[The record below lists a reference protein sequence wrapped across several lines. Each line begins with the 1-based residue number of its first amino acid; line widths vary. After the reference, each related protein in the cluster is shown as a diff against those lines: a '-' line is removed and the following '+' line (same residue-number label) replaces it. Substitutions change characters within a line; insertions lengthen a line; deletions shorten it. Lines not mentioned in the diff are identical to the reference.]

1 MVLASHPV
9 NVAGPAVRRSSLE
22 TASRHV
28 RPAGGVFVQHWSP
41 EGELADRGA
50 RAGGV
55 HIAFRILDQ
64 RGEEFDG
71 QVTSTIGER
80 SWTQTFTATVLDE
93 DALDAA
99 PAQVRL
105 RRRRL
110 APTWL
115 VAERTPEASARSGSL
130 RPASRLRPTRWRSP
144 SEHKP
149 QRESE
154 PARAVCTQSGTVAGM
169 AKVVPVREFRA
180 RLAELLNEVADRR
193 EHVTITRHGRPEA
206 VVVPADEYTALE
218 ETAEILSDSDT
229 LAAIKKGLEEL
240 AAGEVVALDA
250 VRKEL
255 RARHRVE

>member
-71 QVTSTIGER
+71 QVASTIGER

-99 PAQVRL
+99 LAQVRL

-115 VAERTPEASARSGSL
+115 VAERTP
-130 RPASRLRPTRWRSP
+130 
-144 SEHKP
+144 
-149 QRESE
+149 
-154 PARAVCTQSGTVAGM
+154 
-169 AKVVPVREFRA
+169 
-180 RLAELLNEVADRR
+180 
-193 EHVTITRHGRPEA
+193 
-206 VVVPADEYTALE
+206 
-218 ETAEILSDSDT
+218 
-229 LAAIKKGLEEL
+229 
-240 AAGEVVALDA
+240 
-250 VRKEL
+250 
-255 RARHRVE
+255 

>member
-99 PAQVRL
+99 LAQVRL

-115 VAERTPEASARSGSL
+115 VAERTP
-130 RPASRLRPTRWRSP
+130 
-144 SEHKP
+144 
-149 QRESE
+149 
-154 PARAVCTQSGTVAGM
+154 
-169 AKVVPVREFRA
+169 
-180 RLAELLNEVADRR
+180 
-193 EHVTITRHGRPEA
+193 
-206 VVVPADEYTALE
+206 
-218 ETAEILSDSDT
+218 
-229 LAAIKKGLEEL
+229 
-240 AAGEVVALDA
+240 
-250 VRKEL
+250 
-255 RARHRVE
+255 